1 VGAPDPMLPVPY
13 RVASRHTAGPD
24 VATLALHPV
33 EPDDALPPPQ
43 PGQFMM
49 IWAFG
54 VGEIPISVSGI
65 GPDGSIEITVKD
77 VGPVSAA
84 IVGAGPTEV
93 LGVRGPY
100 GTAWPIDDVTGSHV
114 VVVAGGLGL
123 APLRMAIGELVAGLR
138 TPSGPRAV
146 TVLLGARD
154 PAQLLFVDEYEA
166 WRADGAEVMATVDA
180 AGRGWSG
187 AVGTATS
194 LVERHEVA
202 GDLALV
208 CGPELMMLS
217 AARALVHE
225 GMAAD
230 RVHVSLERNMH
241 CGVAKCGRCQ
251 LGPLLLCRDGAVARW
266 DHVSGL
272 MAVRG
277 R

>member
-1 VGAPDPMLPVPY
+1 VAPVDPMLPVPY
-13 RVASRHTAGPD
+13 RVTAHRVAGPD
-24 VATLALHPV
+24 VATLALRPV
-33 EPDDALPPPQ
+33 EPAEALPRPL

-65 GPDGSIEITVKD
+65 GSDGSIEITVKD

-84 IVGAGPTEV
+84 IVAAGPADT

-100 GTAWPIDDVTGSHV
+100 GTAWPIEDVAGFHV

-123 APLRMAIGELVAGLR
+123 APLRLAIGELIGAMH

-154 PAQLLFVDEYEA
+154 PAQLLFADEYDM
-166 WRADGAEVMATVDA
+166 WRAGGARVIPTVDA

-202 GDLALV
+202 GDLAMV

-225 GMAAD
+225 GVAAHC
-230 RVHVSLERNMH
+230 VHVSLERNMH